1 MNLNMIR
8 RLLNQ
13 VNKRMRGNSMKYRS
27 NLLSMQ
33 FVSREKELTARKQ
46 KLEKLLV
53 HCFLNVP
60 YYTQSFSKLGINN
73 ISDIDVTLIE
83 RLPIL
88 TKNDI
93 KDNFDLLTSID
104 INNRKTYKNSTGGS
118 TGEPLV
124 VLQDKDYSDWSEA
137 LTSVFHGYAGYNFG
151 NKVLY
156 LWGSERDSLYG
167 NETFLVSLKRKYR
180 NEKWLN
186 TFKLDNDLIE
196 RYLLEIDRW
205 SPDLIIG
212 YADSL
217 FAIAK
222 YAINN
227 KIKLKG
233 RFKVVSSAGTLFP
246 EYRKAIESVFRGNVY
261 NRYGTRELGNIAFE
275 CEQHDG
281 LHISMSTHHV
291 EILSDDGHTLTE
303 GENGNIVVT
312 TLTNYSM
319 PLLRYKV
326 GDMGV
331 LTKKECRCGRSTD
344 RIVDISGRSSDMI
357 KINGGIISP
366 FFIIHLFGVVHNPQW
381 LEKFQVIQKSEK
393 IFFVKLVIN
402 NDFDK
407 TKVIRETVPITKD
420 LEKVLGPDVNIN
432 YTVVDEIQNTESGK
446 YRYVVCEI

>member
-1 MNLNMIR
+1 MLRKYINEINKNFRGKSLIYKNVIGDLHSSNR
-8 RLLNQ
+8 DKLLE
-13 VNKRMRGNSMKYRS
+13 YRTKKI
-27 NLLSMQ
+27 
-33 FVSREKELTARKQ
+33 EKI
-46 KLEKLLV
+46 LV
-53 HCFLNVP
+53 HCFINVP
-60 YYTQSFSKLGINN
+60 YYTRLFSRLGIKNT
-73 ISDIDVTLIE
+73 SDIDVTLIE

-93 KDNFDLLTSID
+93 RDNFDLLTSID
-104 INNRKTYKNSTGGS
+104 SNNRKTYKNSTGGS

-137 LTSVFHGYAGYNFG
+137 VTSVFHGYAGYNFG

-167 NETFLVSLKRKYR
+167 NETFLVNLKRKYR

-186 TFKLDNDLIE
+186 TFKLDDDLIE

-227 KIKLKG
+227 KIKLEG

-246 EYRKAIESVFRGNVY
+246 EYRKVIKSVFRGNVY

-303 GENGNIVVT
+303 GEDGNIIVT

-381 LEKFQVIQKSEK
+381 LEKFQVIQQSEK
-393 IFFVKLVIN
+393 VFIIKLVIN

-407 TKVIRETVPITKD
+407 TKVIRETTPITKD
-420 LEKVLGPDVNIN
+420 LERVLGPDVNIN